1 MRKTSFVN
9 GEFYH
14 VYNRGTD
21 KRTIFSNKDDIA
33 RFFQSMTEFNGIE
46 PIGSIYENSFN
57 LNQLGSSA
65 SKLNKGGKKLVNF
78 ICYCLNPNH
87 YHFLLEQVA
96 EKGIEKFLHRLG
108 TGYTK
113 YFNNKYK
120 RSGALFQGKF
130 KAIHVDSNEYLL
142 YLSAY
147 INLNNKVHK
156 IQQSIFKSSLDEYK
170 TGDSN
175 GFCKKDIILGQ
186 YTNVK
191 EYLESADDSL
201 LFILENKEEDK
212 SISSLLLE

>member
-1 MRKTSFVN
+1 MRKVSFVN

-33 RFFQSMTEFNGIE
+33 RFFQSMTEFNSIE

-57 LNQLGSSA
+57 LNQLGSRA
-65 SKLNKGGKKLVNF
+65 SKSNKGDKKLVNF
-78 ICYCLNPNH
+78 VCYCLNPNH
-87 YHFLLEQVA
+87 YHFLLEQTA

-156 IQQSIFKSSLDEYK
+156 IHQSIFKSSLDEYK
-170 TGDSN
+170 MGDGD

-186 YTNVK
+186 YKNTK
-191 EYLESADDSL
+191 EFLESIDDSL

-212 SISSLLLE
+212 GISNLLIE